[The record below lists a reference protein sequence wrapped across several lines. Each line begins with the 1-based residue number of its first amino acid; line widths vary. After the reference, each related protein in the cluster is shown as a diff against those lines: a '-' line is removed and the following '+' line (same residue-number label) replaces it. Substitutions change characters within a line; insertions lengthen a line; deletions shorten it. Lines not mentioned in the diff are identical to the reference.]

1 MRRATLVCKR
11 LVFACLLA
19 SATAVVTHAQ
29 WLKVT
34 LPDTPRTRDG
44 KPNLS
49 APAPKT
55 KGNRP
60 DLSGIW
66 WVPNHGIEG
75 LADPPPKYLVNL
87 AADLKPEDFPILPWA
102 DRLSKER
109 AAEFGKDAPF
119 ARCLP
124 LPVPTI
130 FTEPLPFKILQT
142 PALTAILFESQGR
155 YRQIFTDG
163 RPLPKDPQP
172 TWLGYSVG
180 KWERDTFTVE
190 TVGFNDHSWL
200 DARGHPHTDALRV
213 TERFRRP
220 DFGHIEL
227 QATID
232 DPKAYSRPWTVTIP
246 FELMPDTELLE
257 QVCNENEKDVPHLVG
272 K

>member
-1 MRRATLVCKR
+1 MGTCRSLKIGTVLY
-11 LVFACLLA
+11 LA
-19 SATAVVTHAQ
+19 VLPLTGQ
-29 WLKVT
+29 WLGYAANGV
-34 LPDTPRTRDG
+34 PRLKDG
-44 KPNLS
+44 KPNLA

-55 KGNRP
+55 RDNRP
-60 DLSGIW
+60 DLSGTW
-66 WVPNHGIEG
+66 WVPNRGTEG
-75 LADPPPKYLVNL
+75 LTDPPPKYLVNL
-87 AADLKPEDFPILPWA
+87 AADLNPEDFPILPWA
-102 DRLSKER
+102 EALSRQR
-109 AAEFGKDAPF
+109 AADLGKDAPF
-119 ARCLP
+119 SRCLP

-130 FTEPLPFKILQT
+130 FTEPLPFKILQMPT
-142 PALTAILFESQGR
+142 LTAILFESQGR

-163 RPLPKDPQP
+163 RSLPKDPQP

-180 KWERDTFTVE
+180 KWEGDTLVVE
-190 TVGFNDHSWL
+190 TTGFNDQSWL

-227 QATID
+227 RATID

-246 FELMPDTELLE
+246 IELVPDTELLE

>member
-1 MRRATLVCKR
+1 MR
-11 LVFACLLA
+11 ACRSLDIVAVISLA
-19 SATAVVTHAQ
+19 VLPLSGQ
-29 WLKVT
+29 WLDYAAKGI
-34 LPDTPRTRDG
+34 PRLKNG
-44 KPNLS
+44 KPDLA

-55 KGNRP
+55 RDKRP
-60 DLSGIW
+60 DLSGTW
-66 WVPNHGIEG
+66 WVPNYGTEG

-87 AADLKPEDFPILPWA
+87 AADLNAEDFPILPWA
-102 DRLSKER
+102 EALSKQR
-109 AAEFGKDAPF
+109 AADFGKDAPF
-119 ARCLP
+119 SRCLP

-142 PALTAILFESQGR
+142 PGLTAILFESQGR
-155 YRQIFTDG
+155 FRQIFTDG
-163 RPLPKDPQP
+163 RSLPDDPQP

-180 KWERDTFTVE
+180 KWEGDTLVVE
-190 TVGFNDHSWL
+190 TIGFNDKGWL

-227 QATID
+227 SATID
-232 DPKAYSRPWTVTIP
+232 DPKAYSRPWTVRIP
-246 FELMPDTELLE
+246 IELVPDTEVLE